1 MLLFLYK
8 LPERKEKMFIII
20 SNGKDALI
28 KNGGIVFNCH
38 LRYEALSY
46 EEEWKKIKE
55 KINNFYVSSKL
66 NFFYRIFETIKYC
79 MKLGIQIDFL
89 RIETKRN
96 LQYKNIKEFKVLAK
110 EFPLYVKTFNM
121 ILERTPNS
129 LGVEERRIRETEFG
143 IEIRRSEKDIY
154 VKLDKIEVFDAEKLK
169 GIARF
174 LTENDRKYGYFSPLD
189 IAEKIIET
197 TEKIK
202 ELTELHR
209 RQALLDERFEY
220 LENRNMNDWILK
232 NKGTFVE
239 TFENLKKQNFN
250 DNFSEAAISYLVAN
264 NKTKKVFYKER
275 EKNLKYI
282 INISNEIILNAKK
295 KTKKN
300 ILNMLENCKTIK
312 SIETLNNFL
321 KP

>member
-28 KNGGIVFNCH
+28 KNGGIEFDCH

-66 NFFYRIFETIKYC
+66 NFFYRIFETVKYC

-96 LQYKNIKEFKVLAK
+96 LQYKNIKELKILAK
-110 EFPLYVKTFNM
+110 EFPLYVKTFNI

-129 LGVEERRIRETEFG
+129 LGVEERRIKETEFG

-154 VKLDKIEVFDAEKLK
+154 VKLDKIEVFDVEKLK

-189 IAEKIIET
+189 IAEKIIKT
-197 TEKIK
+197 VEKIK
-202 ELTELHR
+202 KFTMEASEIQIRYATIKKISEPLLLIKYLSFVYDNKMVVISENELRYTTLNSKFMATLTESMKK
-209 RQALLDERFEY
+209 FEP
-220 LENRNMNDWILK
+220 ENIDINM
-232 NKGTFVE
+232 F
-239 TFENLKKQNFN
+239 KKIEKFN
-250 DNFSEAAISYLVAN
+250 PEQPYEVLQEIRKTGKTDKIAIS
-264 NKTKKVFYKER
+264 FIDKE
-275 EKNLKYI
+275 N
-282 INISNEIILNAKK
+282 SA
-295 KTKKN
+295 KN
-300 ILNMLENCKTIK
+300 IRIG
-312 SIETLNNFL
+312 
-321 KP
+321 